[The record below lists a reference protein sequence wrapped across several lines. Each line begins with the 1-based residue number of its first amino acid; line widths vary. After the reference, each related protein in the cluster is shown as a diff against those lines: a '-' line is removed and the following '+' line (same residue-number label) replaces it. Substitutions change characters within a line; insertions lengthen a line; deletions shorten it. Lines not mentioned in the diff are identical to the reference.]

1 VAKGKN
7 NKKSTKKKA
16 EAGGAP
22 QIITM
27 KGGLPVGK
35 LLDEVLFTMEDELR
49 ISKKAAKDFQES
61 LIAVVEREI
70 AEGRPVNVFGLVKI
84 APRLH
89 TKGERM
95 VNSEFGNP
103 ESPKTKK
110 KYPAKVSLK
119 TGQGIFGKRV
129 KDALPSAQ
137 KLQKI
142 AG

>member
-1 VAKGKN
+1 MPPALIVFIPKSIPKGNQVAKGKN

-61 LIAVVEREI
+61 SSPLSSVKSLRVVR
-70 AEGRPVNVFGLVKI
+70 
-84 APRLH
+84 
-89 TKGERM
+89 
-95 VNSEFGNP
+95 
-103 ESPKTKK
+103 
-110 KYPAKVSLK
+110 
-119 TGQGIFGKRV
+119 
-129 KDALPSAQ
+129 
-137 KLQKI
+137 
-142 AG
+142 